1 MDLTENALTVLKSR
15 YLLKNEEGK
24 VIETPE
30 EMFRRV
36 ARTIAAAESFYNG
49 NPLEWEEK
57 YFDLMTTLRF
67 LPNSPTMMN
76 AGKEMGQLAAC
87 FVLPVGDSMNS
98 IFDTLKNAALIL
110 QSGGGTGFSFSRLRP
125 KSDIVKSTGGI
136 ASGPVSFMRIY
147 NTATEVIKQGGARR
161 GANMGIL
168 RVDHPDI
175 LEFIR
180 IKRAEGELTNFNISV
195 AVTDSFLDAL
205 RKDEEYDL
213 INPRSG
219 LASGRIKAG
228 VVFNELVAERM
239 GNRRSGNC
247 LHRQDQ

>member
-1 MDLTENALTVLKSR
+1 MHLLLYSKPPFFICYNLFMELTENALTVLKAR

-36 ARTIAAAESFYNG
+36 ARTIASAESLYGG
-49 NPLEWEEK
+49 NPSEWEEK

-110 QSGGGTGFSFSRLRP
+110 QSGGGTGFSFSQLRSEIGYC
-125 KSDIVKSTGGI
+125 KIH
-136 ASGPVSFMRIY
+136 
-147 NTATEVIKQGGARR
+147 RR
-161 GANMGIL
+161 
-168 RVDHPDI
+168 DC
-175 LEFIR
+175 E
-180 IKRAEGELTNFNISV
+180 
-195 AVTDSFLDAL
+195 
-205 RKDEEYDL
+205 
-213 INPRSG
+213 RSG
-219 LASGRIKAG
+219 FVHENL
-228 VVFNELVAERM
+228 
-239 GNRRSGNC
+239 
-247 LHRQDQ
+247 